1 MSLVNFPAEQIVF
14 YENQAKEGAK
24 AKNFKASEAWL
35 WFDDRVLKAIEDQ
48 AIETL
53 KLAIDDAER
62 LKAQQM
68 FLAAQKPRQI
78 LDALISQGDG
88 AKAQLIEIS
97 TQEGDKDGL
106 A

>member
-1 MSLVNFPAEQIVF
+1 MSLVEFPSDQII
-14 YENQAKEGAK
+14 YWENQAKEGSK
-24 AKNFKASEAWL
+24 AKNFKASDAWA
-35 WFDDRVLKAIEDQ
+35 WFDDRVLKALEDQ
-48 AIETL
+48 AVETL
-53 KLAIDDAER
+53 KLAMNDGER

-88 AKAQLIEIS
+88 AKASLLEIS